1 MILPAVAVR
10 QPLSTRSQPT
20 LPKGIHLQS
29 IRRPPLITRCST
41 EAKETKKE
49 TVQICEALKKIK
61 EGDLPSNGADNQT
74 QEGDN
79 PKKDGCDTPFAAGNE
94 NVESEG
100 VFRADPRLLV

>member
-1 MILPAVAVR
+1 
-10 QPLSTRSQPT
+10 
-20 LPKGIHLQS
+20 
-29 IRRPPLITRCST
+29 
-41 EAKETKKE
+41 
-49 TVQICEALKKIK
+49 LKKIK